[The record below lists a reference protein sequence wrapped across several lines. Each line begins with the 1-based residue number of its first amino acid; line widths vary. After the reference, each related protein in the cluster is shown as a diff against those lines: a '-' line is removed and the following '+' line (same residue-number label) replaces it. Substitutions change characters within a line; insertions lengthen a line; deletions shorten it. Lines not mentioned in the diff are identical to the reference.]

1 MTKLE
6 VINLSVEVDGKR
18 ILNNVNLTVESGE
31 VVAIMG
37 PNGSGKTT
45 LFLTIAGHPRYN
57 VVGGDIRLD
66 GESIVKLYPEER
78 VQKGILLALQNPTPP
93 VPEVRLSTL
102 ITAMINKKAGKRITD
117 PPPPQVIAEM
127 TKLTTELG
135 LKPEHL
141 SRGGVHAGFSGGES
155 KRAEML
161 QLLMYKPR
169 WPCLTNPTLD
179 LTWTV

>member
-1 MTKLE
+1 M
-6 VINLSVEVDGKR
+6 
-18 ILNNVNLTVESGE
+18 
-31 VVAIMG
+31 
-37 PNGSGKTT
+37 
-45 LFLTIAGHPRYN
+45 
-57 VVGGDIRLD
+57 
-66 GESIVKLYPEER
+66 
-78 VQKGILLALQNPTPP
+78 QNPTP

-102 ITAMINKKAGKRITD
+102 ITAMLNKKAGKRITD
-117 PPPPQVIAEM
+117 PPPPQVVTEM

-169 WPCLTNPTLD
+169 LPCLMS
-179 LTWTV
+179 LTQGLMLMV

>member
-57 VVGGDIRLD
+57 VVGGDI
-66 GESIVKLYPEER
+66 S
-78 VQKGILLALQNPTPP
+78 
-93 VPEVRLSTL
+93 
-102 ITAMINKKAGKRITD
+102 
-117 PPPPQVIAEM
+117 
-127 TKLTTELG
+127 LTVS
-135 LKPEHL
+135 P
-141 SRGGVHAGFSGGES
+141 
-155 KRAEML
+155 
-161 QLLMYKPR
+161 
-169 WPCLTNPTLD
+169 
-179 LTWTV
+179 